1 PWATANRPP
10 WPVSRPPTRPC
21 ASNARTGTGP
31 TPCWSSSPPTWR
43 TTGTGERER
52 RPAQGHGPAPATTQA
67 PDGPDVLE
75 RCGLDVT
82 ERAERG
88 GPPVVAIYA
97 VTGFEPVKAPVLVL
111 NGEKD
116 TAFRAGEA
124 DFARAH
130 PHARRSDPA
139 STALGEL
146 RRPGCVHRRRP
157 PLRPPALRRR
167 LSARGGR
174 DRRRRGSRT
183 GGDAGTDEASGVP
196 CSGSKHSIA
205 MHRIAPSSRR
215 SPSRARGGSL
225 ERWVDLGRRAPH
237 GCFRR
242 AGLSERVSKVLTGSW
257 RSARTV
263 ATDRRETSRS
273 SCRDRH
279 CD

>member
-97 VTGFEPVKAPVLVL
+97 VTGFEPVKAPVLAL

-130 PHARRSDPA
+130 PHARVEVIPRARHLANFDDPDA
-139 STALGEL
+139 FTDAV
-146 RRPGCVHRRRP
+146 RRFARQ
-157 PLRPPALRRR
+157 
-167 LSARGGR
+167 LSADGCARAAEGSGGAAEAGRGEAPVPM
-174 DRRRRGSRT
+174 RRRGSH
-183 GGDAGTDEASGVP
+183 AV
-196 CSGSKHSIA
+196 
-205 MHRIAPSSRR
+205 
-215 SPSRARGGSL
+215 
-225 ERWVDLGRRAPH
+225 GRDV
-237 GCFRR
+237 R
-242 AGLSERVSKVLTGSW
+242 AGGTG
-257 RSARTV
+257 
-263 ATDRRETSRS
+263 
-273 SCRDRH
+273 
-279 CD
+279 